1 MAEIGE
7 YAFLSPAKQSTVLI
21 DDCIRTITTAVTQMN
36 KKKNYIIMTKNSS
49 YATTQVIMDNCKTQ
63 FNHSLVYLSIT

>member
-1 MAEIGE
+1 
-7 YAFLSPAKQSTVLI
+7 
-21 DDCIRTITTAVTQMN
+21 MN

-63 FNHSLVYLSIT
+63 FNHSLVYLSITWSQWYASLTFKTVSFCRQIMRWT